1 MTIELVMDGRRQ
13 ADGRDTVRHRVRKE
27 QVRQR
32 EGAMDLGIDGHVA
45 IVTGAGRGIG
55 LGIARALAR
64 EGAAVVAWDR
74 DRASAERLTEDIR
87 AGGGLAMAIDADITD
102 KTSVQAAVARVNAE
116 MGAPRI
122 LVNNAGYS
130 VDAPLVDMAEEQWDD
145 AIGTNLKGVFLVT
158 QAVVPAMIDMGFGRI
173 INISSRSHLGG
184 EPNKS
189 NYSAAKGGVVSFTRA
204 LACELGKHDITV
216 NSVAPGFT
224 LTERLMAL
232 PHFPEI
238 EERSK
243 KSRLIQRAGTP
254 EDIAQAVLYV
264 ASAGAGYLTGEVI
277 HVTGGRFG

>member
-1 MTIELVMDGRRQ
+1 
-13 ADGRDTVRHRVRKE
+13 
-27 QVRQR
+27 
-32 EGAMDLGIDGHVA
+32 MDLGIAGHVA

-64 EGAAVVAWDR
+64 EGVALVAWDR
-74 DRASAERLTEDIR
+74 DSASAEDLVREVRD
-87 AGGGLAMAIDADITD
+87 AGGTAMAIVADVTD
-102 KTSVQAAVARVNAE
+102 KQAVRAGVDEIGETLGPV
-116 MGAPRI
+116 RI

-130 VDAPLVDMAEEQWDD
+130 VDASLVDMTEQQWDD
-145 AIGTNLKGVFLVT
+145 AIDTNLKGVFLVT
-158 QAVVPAMIDMGFGRI
+158 QAVAPAMIAQRYGRI

-184 EPNKS
+184 EPDKS

-232 PHFPEI
+232 PHFKDI

-243 KSRLIQRAGTP
+243 KSRLIQRGGTP
-254 EDIAQAVLYV
+254 EDVAQAVLYA